1 MTWTRVEVIDEYDE
15 DGRRAILV
23 GDSVVVVS
31 ELAATILDALPAETP
46 VVAERLL
53 ENFGPPPI
61 GLDQAVR
68 QALNGLSDA
77 GLVNE
82 TSTTE

>member
-1 MTWTRVEVIDEYDE
+1 VTWTRVEVIDEYDE

-53 ENFGPPPI
+53 ESFGPPPI

>member
-31 ELAATILDALPAETP
+31 ELAATILDALPAEESA
-46 VVAERLL
+46 VAERLL
-53 ENFGPPPI
+53 ERFGPPPT

-68 QALNGLSDA
+68 QALNGLNDA

>member
-1 MTWTRVEVIDEYDE
+1 MMWARVEVLDEYDE
-15 DGRRAILV
+15 AGRRAILV
-23 GDSVVVVS
+23 GDRVMVVS

-53 ENFGPPPI
+53 ERFGPPPR
-61 GLDQAVR
+61 GLDEAVR
-68 QALNGLSDA
+68 EALRELADG

-82 TSTTE
+82 TSTNQ